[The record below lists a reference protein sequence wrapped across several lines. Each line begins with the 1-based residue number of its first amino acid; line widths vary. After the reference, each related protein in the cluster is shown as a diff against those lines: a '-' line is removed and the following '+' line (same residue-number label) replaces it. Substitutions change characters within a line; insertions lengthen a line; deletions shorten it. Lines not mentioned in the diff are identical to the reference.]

1 MIGGN
6 LEYTMS
12 SLPYLEFQASEEARR
27 KVISLMRKYKGA
39 PEGEVDI
46 ISIFEAEAGK
56 FLTPKQQRVLE
67 EIDLE
72 HIHEPGFQKGQNR
85 VLALFSAYRYQL
97 KLALREL
104 RIARRSGLELKTG
117 TKPPLPLS
125 PGSPLEEEVQLMRW
139 QWEKLEELSIGHY
152 ADFGALC
159 AYKLKLL
166 LLQRLWD
173 FDAEQGFKKFER
185 ITEIH

>member
-12 SLPYLEFQASEEARR
+12 SLPYLTFQASQEART
-27 KVISLMRKYKGA
+27 KVVSLIRKYAGA
-39 PEGEVDI
+39 PEGEIDL
-46 ISIFEAEAGK
+46 ISIFEAEAAK
-56 FLTPKQQRVLE
+56 FLTPKQRRVLE

-72 HIHEPGFQKGQNR
+72 HIHEPGFQERGNR
-85 VLALFSAYRYQL
+85 VLASFSAYRYQL
-97 KLALREL
+97 KSDLREL
-104 RIARRSGLELKTG
+104 RILRRSGLKVVTG
-117 TKPPLPLS
+117 AKLPLA

-139 QWEKLEELSIGHY
+139 QWEKLDELSIGRY

-173 FDAEQGFKKFER
+173 FDREKGFEKFER
-185 ITEIH
+185 ITKTH

>member
-27 KVISLMRKYKGA
+27 KVVSLMRKYTGD
-39 PEGEVDI
+39 PEGDGNV

-56 FLTPKQQRVLE
+56 FLTPNQQRVLE
-67 EIDLE
+67 GIDLE
-72 HIHEPGFQKGQNR
+72 TIHEPGFRKRQNR
-85 VLALFSAYRYQL
+85 VLASFSAYRYQL

-104 RIARRSGLELKTG
+104 RIARRSGQELKTG
-117 TKPPLPLS
+117 AKPPLPLS

-152 ADFGALC
+152 TDFGALC

-166 LLQRLWD
+166 LLHRLWD
-173 FDAEQGFKKFER
+173 FDTEQGFKKFER
-185 ITEIH
+185 ITETH